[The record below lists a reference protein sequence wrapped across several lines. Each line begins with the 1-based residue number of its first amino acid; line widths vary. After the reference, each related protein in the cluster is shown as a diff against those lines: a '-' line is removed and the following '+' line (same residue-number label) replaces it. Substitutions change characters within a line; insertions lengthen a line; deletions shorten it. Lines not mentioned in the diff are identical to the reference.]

1 MGDEVRSSIGAW
13 SEVGGPDRLEN
24 GGFEDGVIDPWGVTG
39 ATAEVVTDDVVEGDH
54 ALHVTVE
61 AAGANFWDSS
71 LNQGGHVFEEQKHYT
86 LSAFMKCASGTL
98 DINFKPE
105 LQQDPWTGYGEQVI
119 TITDEWAE
127 YHVTTPVFEETTSP
141 ASLTFH
147 CGFAAGEF
155 WVDAVQLYEGDYV
168 PTVVE
173 E

>member
-1 MGDEVRSSIGAW
+1 
-13 SEVGGPDRLEN
+13 
-24 GGFEDGVIDPWGVTG
+24 
-39 ATAEVVTDDVVEGDH
+39 
-54 ALHVTVE
+54 
-61 AAGANFWDSS
+61 
-71 LNQGGHVFEEQKHYT
+71 
-86 LSAFMKCASGTL
+86 MKCASGTL

-155 WVDAVQLYEGDYV
+155 WVDDVQLYEGDYV